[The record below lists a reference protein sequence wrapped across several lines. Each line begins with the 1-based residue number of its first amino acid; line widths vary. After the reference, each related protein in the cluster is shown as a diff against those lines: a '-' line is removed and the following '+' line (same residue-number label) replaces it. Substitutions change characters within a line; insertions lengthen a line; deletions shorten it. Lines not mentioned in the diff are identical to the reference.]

1 MRNLYITVDLY
12 YSSKLLTHCS
22 PVRWSGIFMGGVE
35 FELVRLLEK
44 QYMFLTPP
52 CSPRQCSD
60 PVFRVAFLSERDLE
74 LLDLHQ
80 YYSPIEFFTRA

>member
-1 MRNLYITVDLY
+1 
-12 YSSKLLTHCS
+12 
-22 PVRWSGIFMGGVE
+22 MGGVE
-35 FELVRLLEK
+35 FELVRLLDK

-52 CSPRQCSD
+52 CSPQLCSD

-80 YYSPIEFFTRA
+80 YYSPIEFFTRKLLELNLAQ

>member
-1 MRNLYITVDLY
+1 MSNLYITVDLY

-35 FELVRLLEK
+35 FELVRLLDK

>member
-1 MRNLYITVDLY
+1 
-12 YSSKLLTHCS
+12 
-22 PVRWSGIFMGGVE
+22 MGGVE
-35 FELVRLLEK
+35 FELVRLLDK

-52 CSPRQCSD
+52 CSPRLCSD

-80 YYSPIEFFTRA
+80 YYSPIEFFTRKFYQLMAKVFVDI